1 MGPHIGKPIISPQ
14 FTPLILGQAL
24 KFHAETPLNNSIEA
38 SGEGWV
44 QIAGQ
49 RHEDSLLLSH
59 EGQVTAWAP
68 RTFEELDAE
77 VFGALASND
86 LELVVLGTGQK
97 HRFVRPEVFHPLI
110 DRGIGLE
117 TMSSA
122 AACRTYNVL
131 ISEGRKVL
139 LALIQEH

>member
-1 MGPHIGKPIISPQ
+1 M
-14 FTPLILGQAL
+14 

-49 RHEDSLLLSH
+49 RHEESLLLSH
-59 EGQVTAWAP
+59 EGHVTAWAP
-68 RTFEELDAE
+68 RSFADLDVE
-77 VFGALASND
+77 VFAVLVSNN
-86 LELVVLGTGQK
+86 LELVVLGTGLK
-97 HRFVRPEVFHPLI
+97 HRFVHPQLFHPLI
-110 DRGIGLE
+110 NQGIGLE

-139 LALIQEH
+139 LALVQEH

>member
-1 MGPHIGKPIISPQ
+1 M
-14 FTPLILGQAL
+14 

-49 RHEDSLLLSH
+49 RHEESLLLSQGG
-59 EGQVTAWAP
+59 EVTPWAV
-68 RTFEELDAE
+68 RGFADLNAG
-77 VFGALASND
+77 VFAALCVAD
-86 LELVVLGTGQK
+86 LELVVLGTGTQ
-97 HRFVRPEVFHPLI
+97 HRFIHPKQFHPLI
-110 DRGIGLE
+110 EKGIGLE